1 MHAKKI
7 SVYILLNWLIA
18 AVWLING
25 LFCKILDMV
34 PRHRAIVAA
43 ILGTEHA
50 AFFTKLI
57 GWSEVAMAIWIVS
70 RVWPRL
76 NAIVQIAVIATMN
89 ILECILVPDLLLW
102 GRMNGM
108 FALLFI
114 ILIAYNSM
122 ALFRQSIQ
130 RHRNV

>member
-1 MHAKKI
+1 MQKRI
-7 SVYILLNWLIA
+7 FIDILLNWLIA

-25 LFCKILDMV
+25 LFCKILDKV

-43 ILGTEHA
+43 ILGNEYA
-50 AFFTKLI
+50 AVFTKLI
-57 GWSEVAMAIWIVS
+57 GWLEVAMAIWIVS

-76 NAIVQIAVIATMN
+76 NAVVQIVVIAAMN

-102 GRMNGM
+102 GRVNGV

-114 ILIAYNSM
+114 VLIAYNSIV
-122 ALFRQSIQ
+122 LHKQSIQ
-130 RHRNV
+130 QRCHV